1 MNRLAAESSPYL
13 LQHAGN
19 PVDWFPWGE
28 EAFEAAA
35 ERDVPIFLSIGYST
49 CHWCHVM
56 AHESFEDR
64 GIAAFLNEHFVAVKV
79 DREERPDVDAVHMR
93 AAQAM
98 GVRGGWPLSVF
109 LTPDGLPVFAGT
121 YWPPEPRGGMPGFLQ
136 VLGAVAEAWRTDR
149 RSLIDGADRVAAFL
163 RAPEEVRGEVWSEG
177 PLGEDGRDEDVE
189 RSIALA
195 VETLGRQF
203 DRRNGGFGGAPKFPQ
218 PPLLTFLL
226 RHHARTGAPDAL
238 AMVEQTLAAMARG
251 GIHDQLGGGFARY
264 SVDARWKVPHFEKM
278 LYDNA
283 QLLELYA
290 DLAVI
295 TGNREYRDV
304 AERIVAWLEREML
317 TGSAF
322 AAALDADSEGVE
334 GRFYVWTESEVD
346 ELLEPGDA
354 ALVKAHYGIR
364 DPGEFEGTTVLRV
377 VASVDELA
385 ASRGEPVAEVR
396 VRIARAAEVMR
407 EARSRRVRPGRD
419 GKVVAGWNA
428 LTIHALA
435 NAGRA
440 LGHGGWV
447 ARAEAAAAFVLGAMR
462 DDDGALARTFARGR
476 TSGAGVL
483 EDHSA
488 MARALLTLYGA
499 TGEERWRQ
507 EARQLLDLARDRF
520 RHETGAGYH
529 DTAATDLF
537 ARPRDLG
544 DGVTPSGNALMA
556 EALLVLGT
564 LEHDEDLRREGE
576 SVVRLLLGAPGGHLA
591 GFALAVAGRLLHPPR
606 ELLLAG
612 DPASPGV
619 AALRD
624 VALARF
630 DPFLVV
636 GYEPGGVGS
645 ATVCEGFTCHL
656 PVATPEELVEVL
668 RA

>member
-1 MNRLAAESSPYL
+1 MANRLAAESSPYL
-13 LQHAGN
+13 LQHADN

-35 ERDVPIFLSIGYST
+35 ERDVPILLSIGYST

-56 AHESFEDR
+56 ARESFEDR
-64 GIAAFLNEHFVAVKV
+64 RLAAFLNEHFVAVKV

-98 GVRGGWPLSVF
+98 GVRGGWPLTVF

-149 RSLIDGADRVAAFL
+149 RSLLEGADRVAAFL
-163 RAPEEVRGEVWSEG
+163 RAPEEVRGGRWREG
-177 PLGEDGRDEDVE
+177 PLGEDGRGADLGRGVA
-189 RSIALA
+189 IA
-195 VETLGRQF
+195 VETLRGQF

-295 TGNREYRDV
+295 TGKRDHRDV

-317 TGSAF
+317 TGGAF
-322 AAALDADSEGVE
+322 AAGLDADSEGVE
-334 GRFYVWTESEVD
+334 GRFYVWTEAEVD

-364 DPGEFEGTTVLRV
+364 DPGEFEGATVLRV
-377 VASVDELA
+377 AAGMDELA
-385 ASRGEPVAEVR
+385 AARGEPVAGVR
-396 VRIARAAEVMR
+396 ARIERAAEAMHR
-407 EARSRRVRPGRD
+407 ARSRRVPPARD
-419 GKVVAGWNA
+419 DKVVAGWNA
-428 LTIHALA
+428 LAIHALA
-435 NAGRA
+435 HAGRA
-440 LGHGGWV
+440 LGQGGWV
-447 ARAEAAAAFVLGAMR
+447 ARAEAAASFVLGAMR
-462 DDDGALARTFARGR
+462 GDDGALARTFARGR

-483 EDHSA
+483 EDHAA

-520 RHETGAGYH
+520 RHETGVGYH
-529 DTAATDLF
+529 DTDATDLF

-556 EALLVLGT
+556 EALLALGT
-564 LEHDEDLRREGE
+564 LENDESLRQEGE
-576 SVVRLLLGAPGGHLA
+576 TVVRLLL
-591 GFALAVAGRLLHPPR
+591 
-606 ELLLAG
+606 
-612 DPASPGV
+612 
-619 AALRD
+619 
-624 VALARF
+624 
-630 DPFLVV
+630 
-636 GYEPGGVGS
+636 
-645 ATVCEGFTCHL
+645 
-656 PVATPEELVEVL
+656 
-668 RA
+668 